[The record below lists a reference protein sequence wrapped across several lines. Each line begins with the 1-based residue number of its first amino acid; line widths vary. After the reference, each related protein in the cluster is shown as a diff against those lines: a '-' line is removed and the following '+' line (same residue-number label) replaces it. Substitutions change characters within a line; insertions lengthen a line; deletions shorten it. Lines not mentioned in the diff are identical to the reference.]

1 MSAAGNCL
9 TCGNGACSR
18 NAADRQRGG
27 HRAFILDEI
36 WPEYRAFLDH
46 EVRPGDQILAPG
58 LFGRAGL
65 PRYDWGPGASHGAG
79 LATLARHLAFR
90 LVRDRPGAQRQP
102 VYLEHDRRIFAA
114 LARRLDYHADR
125 LVIDQRFLPFA
136 WRAGVLGGRAY
147 DVLMVRYPLQA
158 LHDRLD
164 AMAGPASLRD
174 YRAPDELVQDEAAA
188 LARAGRIVTP
198 HHGIAGLFP
207 GRALRLDW
215 QRPPAFKV
223 QPGRR
228 VAFLGPV
235 IGRGGLERARALARH
250 LPEPLIVFGTDLEP
264 GAFDG
269 VAVERRAW
277 GAPGLNGVGAIF
289 HPAAM
294 TSQPRRLLQAA
305 AAGIAIHATEGAGLA
320 PGEWLP
326 LAALDAGNG

>member
-1 MSAAGNCL
+1 MSAPGNCL

-27 HRAFILDEI
+27 RRAFILDEV
-36 WPEYRAFLDH
+36 WPEYRAFLGQ
-46 EVRPGDQILAPG
+46 VRNPGDQVLAPG
-58 LFGRAGL
+58 LFGRA
-65 PRYDWGPGASHGAG
+65 RYDWGQGAGHGAG
-79 LATLARHLAFR
+79 LATIARHLALR

-102 VYLEHDRRIFAA
+102 VYLAHDRRIFAA

-136 WRAGVLGGRAY
+136 WRAGVLGGRTY
-147 DVLMVRYPLQA
+147 DVFMVRYPFQA

-164 AMAGPASLRD
+164 SMAGAASLRD
-174 YRAPDELVQDEAAA
+174 YRAPEDLVQDEAAA
-188 LARAGRIVTP
+188 LARAARIVTP
-198 HHGIAGLFP
+198 HHGIANLFP
-207 GRALRLDW
+207 GRSLRLDW
-215 QRPPAFKV
+215 QRPPAFRV

-228 VAFLGPV
+228 VAFLGPA
-235 IGRGGLERARALARH
+235 IGRGGLDQARALARH
-250 LPEPLIVFGTDLEP
+250 LPEPLIVFGRDLEP

-269 VAVERRAW
+269 VPVERRIW
-277 GAPGLNGVGAIF
+277 GPGGLDGVGAIF

-294 TSQPRRLLQAA
+294 TNQPRRLLQAA

-326 LAALDAGNG
+326 LSALDAAKG